1 MNRPNLDKL
10 IEQMAQQVRAPKGAH
25 ADHDKVYARLRERM
39 QPVEMPVIGRR
50 RPTLLNFIRSHRAAA
65 AVVIGVWF
73 MAAFAGLYLTQPEW
87 FRPAESTAIV
97 APVEGSKPK
106 TDLVFQAAT
115 LDSIAARLTATYG
128 QPVKVLTQELKTY
141 RVTATFSSD
150 ESLPDVLGALCTVA
164 KCQWRE
170 TEGVYVIE

>member
-10 IEQMAQQVRAPKGAH
+10 IEQMAQQVRAPKGAQ

-87 FRPAESTAIV
+87 FGVQPQSVEETVVAPAEVSVFTFDH
-97 APVEGSKPK
+97 APLR
-106 TDLVFQAAT
+106 D
-115 LDSIAARLTATYG
+115 IAAQLSAKFDTNITVATDRLAEY
-128 QPVKVLTQELKTY
+128 Q
-141 RVTATFSSD
+141 VTATFSSD
-150 ESLPDVLGALCTVA
+150 ESLQDIISALAIVA

-170 TEGVYVIE
+170 VEGGYVLE